1 MPKVAVDHDDVSTPV
16 ERLVIKDSVQ
26 RKLFTFSGNECAWP
40 ECEQVLAPVEGGWF
54 GQIAHIRAAETG
66 GPRFDEAMTNNQRR
80 EFDNLLLLCAKHH
93 RLIDDNETAHRYSR
107 EALEE
112 IKHHHESRFERAL
125 DDLSRQEEQYVDRTA
140 VVTAVHCSTLDA
152 VYPDSFL
159 TEADVRMEVAR
170 FNRIA
175 DHLAQ
180 VTPAARQLLCL
191 IVESESRIGLA
202 EAARRD
208 LFGTKQKVKDLVDE
222 LFRLDLA
229 CFDPTPADELNY
241 GQVAGRIESMDTF
254 LNNSVFQGLPFWE
267 DLRRLGPDIFKKL
280 IVDLDF
286 SVLDCPP
293 APGTAST
300 SAAVSKD
307 AEGPAHSTEIRRP
320 GLAHHPG

>member
-1 MPKVAVDHDDVSTPV
+1 MPKTAVDHDDVNTPV

-40 ECEQVLAPVEGGWF
+40 DCPQVLAPVEGGWF
-54 GQIAHIRAAETG
+54 GQIAHIRAAEAG

-80 EFDNLLLLCAKHH
+80 EFGNLLLLCAKHH
-93 RLIDDNETAHRYSR
+93 RLIDDNETADNYSR

-112 IKHHHESRFERAL
+112 IKHHHESRFQRAL
-125 DDLSRQEEQYVDRTA
+125 DDLSRQEEQYVDHTA
-140 VVTAVHCSTLDA
+140 AIAAVHCSTLDA
-152 VYPDSFL
+152 VYSGSFL
-159 TEADVRMEVAR
+159 TEADVRTEVVR

-175 DHLAQ
+175 DYLAQ

-191 IVESESRIGLA
+191 VVENESRIGLA

-208 LFGTKQKVKDLVDE
+208 RFGTKQKVKDLVDE

-229 CFDPTPADELNY
+229 RFDPTPSDELDY

-254 LNNSVFQGLPFWE
+254 FSNSVFEGLPFWE

-286 SVLDCPP
+286 SVLDGPQ
-293 APGTAST
+293 AAAGAVSI
-300 SAAVSKD
+300 SAAVSKED
-307 AEGPAHSTEIRRP
+307 R
-320 GLAHHPG
+320 

>member
-1 MPKVAVDHDDVSTPV
+1 MSNVTVDHDDVSTPV

-26 RKLFTFSGNECAWP
+26 RKLFTYSGNECAWP

-80 EFDNLLLLCAKHH
+80 EFGNLLLLCAKHH

-107 EALEE
+107 EALEK

-140 VVTAVHCSTLDA
+140 AIAAVHCSTLDA
-152 VYPDSFL
+152 VYSDGFL
-159 TEADVRMEVAR
+159 DEADVRTEVVR

-175 DHLAQ
+175 DYLAQ

-191 IVESESRIGLA
+191 VVENESRIGLA

-208 LFGTKQKVKDLVDE
+208 RFGTEQKVKDLVDE
-222 LFRLDLA
+222 PFRLDLA
-229 CFDPTPADELNY
+229 RFDPTPSDELDY
-241 GQVAGRIESMDTF
+241 GQVVGRIESMDTF
-254 LNNSVFQGLPFWE
+254 FSNSVFEGLPFWE

-286 SVLDCPP
+286 SVLDGPP
-293 APGTAST
+293 AAAGAASI
-300 SAAVSKD
+300 SAAVSKE
-307 AEGPAHSTEIRRP
+307 AR
-320 GLAHHPG
+320 